1 LFASESECAAPGSTS
16 FERFG
21 SVLTDEPRVDLFAIQ
36 ISQVEVIFK
45 IFIYPSVLS
54 SSFF

>member
-1 LFASESECAAPGSTS
+1 LVASESECAVPGSTS

-21 SVLTDEPRVDLFAIQ
+21 SVLTDEPRIDLFAFQ
-36 ISQVEVIFK
+36 IFQGEVIFK